1 MALISSTTIYDDDN
15 LTLED
20 LPESPPLLIFTSTIE
35 DGSFVENDNG
45 KNSFIMTKRLYNGVN
60 KNKDVQSKVFVSYN
74 NEGGRYD
81 CLKSVIKKGIF
92 SVVGKLKFSKNKM
105 LHLIAQE
112 IEWNL
117 FSAVNKTTNNNNN
130 NDDDDGEDELEV
142 IENNYNNNN
151 NKKGKKRKL
160 LRGQRRET
168 AVPIVTIPD
177 NTTTTTITTATSST
191 SALSPSTVAS
201 NSDFSCLLEDVQ
213 D

>member
-74 NEGGRYD
+74 NEGGRYN

-191 SALSPSTVAS
+191 STLSPSTVAS
-201 NSDFSCLLEDVQ
+201 NSDFSCLLEDIQ

>member
-35 DGSFVENDNG
+35 DRSFVENDNG

>member
-1 MALISSTTIYDDDN
+1 
-15 LTLED
+15 
-20 LPESPPLLIFTSTIE
+20 
-35 DGSFVENDNG
+35 
-45 KNSFIMTKRLYNGVN
+45 MTKRLYNGVN
-60 KNKDVQSKVFVSYN
+60 KNKDIQSKVFVSYN

-81 CLKSVIKKGIF
+81 RLKSVIKKGIF

>member
-1 MALISSTTIYDDDN
+1 LALISSTTIYDDDN

-81 CLKSVIKKGIF
+81 RLKSVIKKGIF

>member
-45 KNSFIMTKRLYNGVN
+45 KNSFIMMKRLYNGVN

-74 NEGGRYD
+74 NEGGHYD

>member
-201 NSDFSCLLEDVQ
+201 NSDFSCLLKDVQ

>member
-1 MALISSTTIYDDDN
+1 MISSTTIYDDDN

-81 CLKSVIKKGIF
+81 RLKSVIKKGIF

-117 FSAVNKTTNNNNN
+117 FSAVNKTTNNNNNN